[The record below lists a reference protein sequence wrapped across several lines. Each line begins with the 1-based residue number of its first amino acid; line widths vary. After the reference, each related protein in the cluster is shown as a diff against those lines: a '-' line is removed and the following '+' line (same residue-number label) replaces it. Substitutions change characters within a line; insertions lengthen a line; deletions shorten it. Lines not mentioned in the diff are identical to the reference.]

1 MAAVGSLAARVR
13 GYPGTPARGR
23 TAQAVAQKVISW
35 KSGWAGGVPGWR
47 HWGGG
52 SSTAFR
58 AQGGSSRVDG
68 GGGREAGGG
77 SSGGGAED
85 GRRGCRGEGERGRGG
100 LVHDAVA
107 LEEAQEGRIEVGRLE
122 AGHVQVDLLD

>member
-1 MAAVGSLAARVR
+1 MVRLLVEWTGRWAGDKWLRSDLGCAATQGPQF
-13 GYPGTPARGR
+13 GGR

-52 SSTAFR
+52 SCTAFR
-58 AQGGSSRVDG
+58 AQGGSSRVERGGGRKAG
-68 GGGREAGGG
+68 GGGAG
-77 SSGGGAED
+77 D
-85 GRRGCRGEGERGRGG
+85 RRRGSRGEGERGRGG

-107 LEEAQEGRIEVGRLE
+107 LE
-122 AGHVQVDLLD
+122 

>member
-1 MAAVGSLAARVR
+1 ME
-13 GYPGTPARGR
+13 YPGGGTGEEGAPLPSGLR
-23 TAQAVAQKVISW
+23 VA
-35 KSGWAGGVPGWR
+35 P
-47 HWGGG
+47 
-52 SSTAFR
+52 
-58 AQGGSSRVDG
+58 RVDG
-68 GGGREAGGG
+68 GGGRKAGGG